1 MVVSDSQKL
10 TKENLLCGN
19 LKLKT
24 TNKNVWDAYQGLTL
38 SFKNGG
44 PQDQILAKPTGPTK
58 TVNIYVYV
66 KWKPKAP
73 KLFKSL
79 ITPFP
84 H

>member
-58 TVNIYVYV
+58 TLTYMFMLNE
-66 KWKPKAP
+66 
-73 KLFKSL
+73 SL
-79 ITPFP
+79 KHQSFLKVW
-84 H
+84 